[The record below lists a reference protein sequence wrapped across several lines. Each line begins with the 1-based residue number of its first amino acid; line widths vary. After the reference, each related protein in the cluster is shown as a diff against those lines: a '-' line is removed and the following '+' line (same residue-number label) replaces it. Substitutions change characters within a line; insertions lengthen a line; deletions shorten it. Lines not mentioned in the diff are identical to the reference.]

1 VYRYLFI
8 TARVPGTG
16 ARLKLA
22 IPPVEERRVGVV
34 RERMLIKMSTPQA
47 CIDARCLDVG
57 SFCSYVQKSI
67 DDCINLWT

>member
-1 VYRYLFI
+1 VSLE
-8 TARVPGTG
+8 P
-16 ARLKLA
+16 
-22 IPPVEERRVGVV
+22 ERGLSWQFRQWKKGEWGVV

-67 DDCINLWT
+67 DDCINL